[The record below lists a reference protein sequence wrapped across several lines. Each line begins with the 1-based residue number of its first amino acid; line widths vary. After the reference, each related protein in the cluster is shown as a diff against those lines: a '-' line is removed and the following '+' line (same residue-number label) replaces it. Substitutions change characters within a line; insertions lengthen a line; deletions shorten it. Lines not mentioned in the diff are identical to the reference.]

1 MITKLHLNIFVVK
14 QRVTLSSITDTQKS
28 FVSMNGIF
36 ESYSSISSCSKSL
49 PSVQLTVQK
58 LVHMFANYAK
68 VRKSWAEW
76 LYIYTISSAMTV
88 SVKWIEIENQ
98 TKKSNCKHHEVHY
111 IVCYML
117 FNDFVCGVFS
127 HTPNRLWFSGRPRG
141 LLKVL
146 HPQKREGVSV

>member
-1 MITKLHLNIFVVK
+1 MSSKGLPGVVSRTHK
-14 QRVTLSSITDTQKS
+14 NHSYQWMEFSKVTQAFRHVPKA
-28 FVSMNGIF
+28 
-36 ESYSSISSCSKSL
+36 SL
-49 PSVQLTVQK
+49 PSNSRFKNWFICSPTMRK
-58 LVHMFANYAK
+58 LEN
-68 VRKSWAEW
+68 RG
-76 LYIYTISSAMTV
+76 LNGCIYTISSAMTV

-127 HTPNRLWFSGRPRG
+127 HTPNGLWFSGRPRG